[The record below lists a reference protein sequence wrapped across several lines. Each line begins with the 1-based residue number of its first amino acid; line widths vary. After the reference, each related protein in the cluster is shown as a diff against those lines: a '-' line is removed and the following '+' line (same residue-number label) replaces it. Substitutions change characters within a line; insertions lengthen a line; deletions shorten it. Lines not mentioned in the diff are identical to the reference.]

1 VKLGH
6 RPPVHLPAVIRRTV
20 LCLTVVATVLVAQP
34 VDAPL
39 APPPRLIA
47 AVPPAAGHPGSERHL
62 AGPALGA
69 RRPASVDARAARAR
83 TGARV
88 ASARPDIDLASL
100 RVVLQFATGPRALT
114 APPSARPHDVAI
126 QTP

>member
-6 RPPVHLPAVIRRTV
+6 RPPVHLPAVIGLTV
-20 LCLTVVATVLVAQP
+20 LCLTVVATVLVAQS

-47 AVPPAAGHPGSERHL
+47 AVPPAAGHPGSERHV
-62 AGPALGA
+62 AGPAVRA
-69 RRPASVDARAARAR
+69 RRASVDARAVRAR
-83 TGARV
+83 TRARV
-88 ASARPDIDLASL
+88 ASVRPDIDLASL
-100 RVVLQFATGPRALT
+100 RVVLQFVSGPRALT
-114 APPSARPHDVAI
+114 APPSARPHDVVI